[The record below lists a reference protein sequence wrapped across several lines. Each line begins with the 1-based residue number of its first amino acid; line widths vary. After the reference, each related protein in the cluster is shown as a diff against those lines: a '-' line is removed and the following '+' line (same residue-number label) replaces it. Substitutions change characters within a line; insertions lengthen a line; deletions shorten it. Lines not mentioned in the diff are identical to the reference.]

1 MADRSLRILQVSSAD
16 VQGGAEQVAWN
27 LFAAYRTRGH
37 RSKLIVGVKRSRDPD
52 VLVIPNEE
60 SRGPWARGLRRLS
73 SRLRTGDRETPMSRL
88 TGILAEPRRR
98 LDRFRGV
105 EDFHYPGTARLL
117 ELVPDPHVVHL
128 HNLHGEYFDLR
139 LLPLLSRSVPVVVT
153 LHDAW
158 LLSGHCAH
166 PFDCERWRDG
176 CGGCPDLG
184 IYPAV
189 ERDATAYNWRRKRD
203 IYRRSRIVAVSP
215 CRWLD
220 EKVQRSILAPALAD
234 AVVIPNGIDL
244 EVFRPGDRAEAR
256 SRLGIRQDAAVLLS
270 VGVGPH
276 RSMWRDFGM
285 LRASVVRARQELPP
299 GSEVLVIAIGDDA
312 PDERSDGVG
321 FRFLPMQRSGEDMA
335 FLHRAADLYLHPARV
350 DTFPLSV
357 LEALASG
364 TAVVATAVGG
374 IPEQIEDGRSGFLV
388 QAGDVEGMARRI
400 VDLLRDDGL
409 RKGMG
414 QRARSH
420 AQARFSLD
428 AQVDAYLDRYARILA
443 DGAWERDAG

>member
-1 MADRSLRILQVSSAD
+1 MAERPLRILQVNSAD
-16 VQGGAEQVAWN
+16 VQGGAERVAWD
-27 LFAAYRTRGH
+27 LFAAYRSRGH
-37 RSKLIVGVKRSRDPD
+37 DSKLAVGVKRSDDPD

-60 SRGPWARGLRRLS
+60 SRGSWARGLRRLS
-73 SRLRTGDRETPMSRL
+73 ARLRTGDGETPTSRV

-98 LDRFRGV
+98 LERFRGV

-117 ELVPDPHVVHL
+117 ELVPDLDVLHL

-139 LLPLLSRSVPVVVT
+139 VLPLLSRSVSVVVT

-166 PFDCERWRDG
+166 PFDCERWKDG
-176 CGGCPDLG
+176 CGRCPDLG

-203 IYRRSRIVAVSP
+203 IFRRSRIVAVSP

-220 EKVQRSILAPALAD
+220 LKVRRSVLAPALAD
-234 AVVIPNGIDL
+234 AVVIPNGVDP
-244 EVFRPGDRAEAR
+244 EVFRPGDQAEAR
-256 SRLGIRQDAAVLLS
+256 SHLGIPQDAVVLLS

-285 LRASVVRARQELPP
+285 LRRSVIRARRELAS
-299 GSEVLVIAIGDDA
+299 GTKVLVVAIGDDA
-312 PDERSDGVG
+312 PDERSEGVE
-321 FRFLPMQRSGEDMA
+321 FRFLPMQADAEEIAR
-335 FLHRAADLYLHPARV
+335 FYRAADLYLHPARV

-364 TAVVATAVGG
+364 TAVIATAVGG

-388 QAGDVEGMARRI
+388 GAGDVEGMARRI
-400 VDLLRDDGL
+400 VDLLTDDGL
-409 RKGMG
+409 RRGMVEEALSL
-414 QRARSH
+414 AR
-420 AQARFSLD
+420 ARFSLGGQ
-428 AQVDAYLDRYARILA
+428 ADAYLDRYARILA
-443 DGAWERDAG
+443 SAVTERDAG